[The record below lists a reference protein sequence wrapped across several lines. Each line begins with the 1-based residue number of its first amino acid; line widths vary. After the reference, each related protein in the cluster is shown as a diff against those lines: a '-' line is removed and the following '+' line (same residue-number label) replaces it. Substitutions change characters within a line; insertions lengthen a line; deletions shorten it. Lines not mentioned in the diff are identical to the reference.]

1 MEDGENVLLLPL
13 LKISTLLLLLNRVVG
28 EYEVLLLL
36 RRQVGVDAVVNDE
49 RQGAGGL
56 LLLLHV
62 GERGGRRAPW
72 SNAVECEVVSVP
84 VVQL

>member
-49 RQGAGGL
+49 RQGAGRL

-62 GERGGRRAPW
+62 GERDGRRAPW
-72 SNAVECEVVSVP
+72 SDAVEGEVVSVP